1 MTAQKKSEHTTFHR
15 LGEILDGDINELLE
29 NIIAADQTARL
40 AKMNEE

>member
-1 MTAQKKSEHTTFHR
+1 MTDQKKSEHTTYR
-15 LGEILDGDINELLE
+15 LGEILDGDLNELLE